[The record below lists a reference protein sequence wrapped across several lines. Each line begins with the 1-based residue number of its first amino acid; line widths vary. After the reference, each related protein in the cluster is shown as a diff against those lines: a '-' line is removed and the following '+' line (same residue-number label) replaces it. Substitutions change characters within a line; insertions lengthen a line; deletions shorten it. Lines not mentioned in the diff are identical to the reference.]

1 MRGGG
6 ASGAVVSGA
15 VGAVVVAAGRGERLG
30 RAVPKAFVE
39 VAGRTLLTRSLDALR
54 SAGVE
59 HLVAV
64 VPVELVEAAA
74 GDGVAVVA
82 GGATRQESVAA
93 GLAALPPQVRTV
105 LVHDAARALVPAEL
119 VHRVVAA
126 LRSGERAVVPGL
138 PVADTLRDL
147 ERGPVD
153 RHGVVAVQTPQ
164 GFARDDLERAH
175 AAADGADATDDAGL
189 VEALGVRVH
198 VVAGHPEAFKVT
210 RPLDLLLAE
219 AVVRSRVEA
228 GT

>member
-1 MRGGG
+1 M
-6 ASGAVVSGA
+6 SSA

-30 RAVPKAFVE
+30 QAVPKAFVE
-39 VAGRTLLTRSLDALR
+39 VAGRTLLARSLDALR
-54 SAGVE
+54 AGGVQ

-64 VPVELVEAAA
+64 VPAGLVTSGDA
-74 GDGVAVVA
+74 GDDVVVVA
-82 GGATRQESVAA
+82 GGATRQASVAA
-93 GLAALPPQVRTV
+93 GLAALPPPARTV
-105 LVHDAARALVPAEL
+105 LVHDAARALVPAE
-119 VHRVVAA
+119 VVRRVVAA
-126 LRSGERAVVPGL
+126 LHAGERAVVPGL

-153 RHGVVAVQTPQ
+153 RRGVVAVQTPQ

-175 AAADGADATDDAGL
+175 ATWAGADATDDAGL

-219 AVVRSRVEA
+219 AVVRARSQVDR
-228 GT
+228 

>member
-1 MRGGG
+1 
-6 ASGAVVSGA
+6 VSAA

-30 RAVPKAFVE
+30 QSVPKAFVE
-39 VAGRTLLTRSLDALR
+39 VAGRTLLARSLEALR
-54 SAGVE
+54 AAGVQ

-64 VPVELVEAAA
+64 VPAELVGLAASE
-74 GDGVAVVA
+74 GVVVVA

-105 LVHDAARALVPAEL
+105 LVHDAARALVPVEL
-119 VHRVVAA
+119 VARVVAA
-126 LRSGERAVVPGL
+126 LRAGHRAVVPGL

-153 RHGVVAVQTPQ
+153 RRGVVAVQTPQ

-175 AAADGADATDDAGL
+175 AASGGVDATDDAGL
-189 VEALGVRVH
+189 VEALGVPVH

-219 AVVRSRVEA
+219 AVVRSREVPA
-228 GT
+228 

>member
-1 MRGGG
+1 VRGGG
-6 ASGAVVSGA
+6 ASGADVSSA

-30 RAVPKAFVE
+30 ESVPKAFVE
-39 VAGRTLLTRSLDALR
+39 VAGRTLLARSLDALR
-54 SAGVE
+54 AAGVD

-64 VPVELVEAAA
+64 VPAELVGRAAA
-74 GDGVAVVA
+74 DGVVVVA

-93 GLAALPPQVRTV
+93 GLAALAPQVRTV
-105 LVHDAARALVPAEL
+105 LVHDAARALVPAE
-119 VHRVVAA
+119 VVARVVAA
-126 LRSGERAVVPGL
+126 LRTGHRAVVPGL

-153 RHGVVAVQTPQ
+153 RRGVVAVQTPQ

-175 AAADGADATDDAGL
+175 AASGGVDATDDAGL
-189 VEALGVRVH
+189 VEALGVPVH

-219 AVVRSRVEA
+219 AVVRSREVPA
-228 GT
+228 